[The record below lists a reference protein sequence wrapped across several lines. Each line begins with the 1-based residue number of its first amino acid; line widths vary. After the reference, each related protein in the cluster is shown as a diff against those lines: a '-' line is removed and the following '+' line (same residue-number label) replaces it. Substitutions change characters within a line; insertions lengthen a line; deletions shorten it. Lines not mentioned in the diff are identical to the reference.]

1 MAYPGLSSSEQADFL
16 DFPLH
21 RLYEL
26 TSPPFQMQ
34 TKRWNGGEDKSREE
48 QLTSDCELLT

>member
-21 RLYEL
+21 RLYEQ
-26 TSPPFQMQ
+26 TSLPFQMQ